1 MAKMETKKALTLLL
15 LAGQV
20 LGKLAV
26 NELYIVMA
34 EIFAVQTGQAGE
46 SEATVITALGQVGG
60 ADYTCDHARKKV
72 QSI

>member
-1 MAKMETKKALTLLL
+1 MTLLL

-26 NELYIVMA
+26 YEPYIVMA
-34 EIFAVQTGQAGE
+34 ELC
-46 SEATVITALGQVGG
+46 TVHTWRPGKSGAIVIIALGQVGG